1 MISSRCYYALQAV
14 LEMAGHE
21 RGELLTIGEIAR
33 ARRIPARFLEAIL
46 LQLKQNG
53 IARSFRGKSGGYTL
67 ARPSHNITVG
77 EVIRIFDPDVLSLT
91 PAGTTRGSRR
101 KVADY
106 DVFADLWKQGEQC
119 LANIFSGCTFHDL
132 ITREQRMRA
141 EMALDFV
148 I

>member
-1 MISSRCYYALQAV
+1 MISSRCYYALKAV
-14 LEMAGHE
+14 LEMARHDS
-21 RGELLTIGEIAR
+21 GELLTIGEIAR

-53 IARSFRGKSGGYTL
+53 IARSVRGKSGGYTL
-67 ARPSHNITVG
+67 ARPAHKITVADI
-77 EVIRIFDPDVLSLT
+77 VRIFDPDALT
-91 PAGTTRGSRR
+91 LAPSEIARESRR
-101 KVADY
+101 KTPEY
-106 DVFADLWKQGEQC
+106 DVFDDLWKQGEQSITEV
-119 LANIFSGCTFHDL
+119 LNGCSFRDL